1 MAFIAAAAPILGE
14 IGAGVS
20 AVSSVVGGIAA
31 SNNASYQAAV
41 ANNNAIIANNN
52 AKYAMEAGSQKA
64 QETSMKGAAQAG
76 LIKTAQA
83 ANGVDVNSGS
93 NSAVQTSQREES
105 SLDTQQTEHN
115 AALQAYGY
123 RTQASNFTAQ
133 AGLDTAQANEAVPG
147 ALIGATGSLLSN
159 ASSLSFKWG
168 GGGGSSGGS
177 SAYSD
182 YNQTGLPGNMSGA

>member
-1 MAFIAAAAPILGE
+1 MAFIAAAAPLIGE

-20 AVSSVVGGIAA
+20 AASAVVGGIAA

-123 RTQASNFTAQ
+123 RTQAANYTAQ

-147 ALIGATGSLLSN
+147 AVIGAAGSLLSN
-159 ASSLSFKWG
+159 ASSLSFTW
-168 GGGGSSGGS
+168 GGGGSSGS
-177 SAYSD
+177 NSYSD
-182 YNQTGLPGNMSGA
+182 YNQTGLPGNGVA

>member
-1 MAFIAAAAPILGE
+1 MAFIAAAAPLIGE
-14 IGAGVS
+14 IGAGIS
-20 AVSSVVGGIAA
+20 AASAVVGGIAA

-41 ANNNAIIANNN
+41 ANNNALIANNN

-123 RTQASNFTAQ
+123 RTQAANYTAQ

-147 ALIGATGSLLSN
+147 AVIGAAGSLLSD

-168 GGGGSSGGS
+168 GGGGSSGS
-177 SAYSD
+177 NSYSD
-182 YNQTGLPGNMSGA
+182 YNQTGLPGNGVA